1 MPGHFSANPTDHH
14 ILGHNVGIRP
24 SRKSG
29 VRVEKEFRDGQ
40 KIVHAYG
47 MFRCILVNILL
58 YRPLYL
64 TSLSQGVAGG
74 GYIFSFG
81 VARAVRD
88 LVEDFL
94 FPTPTPR
101 L

>member
-1 MPGHFSANPTDHH
+1 MPEHFSANPMDHQ
-14 ILGHNVGIRP
+14 IVGHNVGIRP

-29 VRVEKEFRDGQ
+29 VRIEKEFRDGQ

-47 MFRCILVNILL
+47 MLRNIIKNSL
-58 YRPLYL
+58 YRQLYL
-64 TSLSQGVAGG
+64 TSSPPGVAGG

-88 LVEDFL
+88 LVESIL
-94 FPTPTPR
+94 FPSPTPK